1 MTPTGSNLGIGIAY
15 AIPLPSLTGGPGPAP
30 KWEAFDGDLH
40 GNGAKRTEVERA
52 HAASKTLTVL
62 VVGGHRVPELTPCR
76 RRPSRRPQ
84 TPRAPATGG
93 GPSRHAC
100 AMPSKRQASAQPQI
114 KTSSET

>member
-52 HAASKTLTVL
+52 HAASKTGRNLLMVSML
-62 VVGGHRVPELTPCR
+62 DSLGSVEVHQLGG
-76 RRPSRRPQ
+76 
-84 TPRAPATGG
+84 
-93 GPSRHAC
+93 
-100 AMPSKRQASAQPQI
+100 
-114 KTSSET
+114 